1 MRRFAEHNMPAEA
14 ELGSLVDYNCP
25 AVLGLPAE
33 HNMRPPAGE
42 WCSFGPAALRRKVR
56 FALPVQAR

>member
-1 MRRFAEHNMPAEA
+1 MPAEA
-14 ELGSLVDYNCP
+14 ELGSRVDYNCP

-33 HNMRPPAGE
+33 HNMCPPAGK